1 MGLKLFLVFMLSTEL
16 ALSTAAVKPTITAFK
31 TPSNNGKC
39 YYWYCILH
47 WLTWQLYL
55 AIHSVSSKYM

>member
-1 MGLKLFLVFMLSTEL
+1 MRTHTMSNRNIITMGLKLFLVFMLSTEL

-31 TPSNNGKC
+31 TPSNKGKC

-47 WLTWQLYL
+47 
-55 AIHSVSSKYM
+55 